1 MKRFGNRLLTLAAP
15 FLVLVAVLGFFQ
27 REGTD
32 RFQSLPAL
40 LTGIG
45 LIISG
50 AWERRTRRKKLLLA
64 IRNPNDGVNSI
75 K

>member
-1 MKRFGNRLLTLAAP
+1 MKHFSNRLLSLAAP
-15 FLVLVAVLGFFQ
+15 CLVLIAVLGFFQ
-27 REGTD
+27 RDGSD
-32 RFQSLPAL
+32 RLQSLPAL

-64 IRNPNDGVNSI
+64 IRNHNDCIN
-75 K
+75 